1 MSTAQRPGPTAAPSE
16 ADVAARD
23 EPTAGEPGPGP
34 WLGSRV
40 SARVRILGWLLFMM
54 TLAMVAVGISV
65 RTILLNQV
73 ENDVARSLSQEI
85 EEFTEFAT
93 TARDPDDGQP
103 FTEAIDLLSLHLQ
116 REYPDDDEVFFG
128 YTDVLV
134 RQERLGPGDLVS
146 DPDVVAAIVTSPEA
160 TGSLETVVGELRWA
174 KQVAVP
180 AAGGQSGTFVIGYL
194 IDRDRADVTSTMR
207 VVTAVSVLALLLTGG
222 LAWVVAGQILAP
234 VRLVRRTAAEITT
247 ADLSRRIPVVGHD
260 DVAGLSVTFNTML
273 DRLESAFST
282 QRQFVDDASHELRT
296 PITIGRGHLELMGPD
311 PVEREETIRLVTDE
325 LDRMNRIVDDLL
337 VLAKA
342 DRPDFVRRRPVD
354 LADLTRD
361 VGAKVG
367 ALGERDWQL
376 ESTGEGTVELDPQR
390 ITQAMV
396 QLAQNAVQHTE
407 VGDQIR
413 LGSAVRDGTVC
424 LWVADTGP
432 GVPEADVATV
442 FERFSR
448 GSTGGARAHV
458 GGAGLGLSIVRAIAD
473 AHAGT
478 VALVSRP
485 GRGATFRIE
494 VPASTRED
502 APGEGAVRSPA
513 G

>member
-1 MSTAQRPGPTAAPSE
+1 M
-16 ADVAARD
+16 
-23 EPTAGEPGPGP
+23 
-34 WLGSRV
+34 
-40 SARVRILGWLLFMM
+40 
-54 TLAMVAVGISV
+54 
-65 RTILLNQV
+65 
-73 ENDVARSLSQEI
+73 
-85 EEFTEFAT
+85 
-93 TARDPDDGQP
+93 
-103 FTEAIDLLSLHLQ
+103 
-116 REYPDDDEVFFG
+116 
-128 YTDVLV
+128 
-134 RQERLGPGDLVS
+134 
-146 DPDVVAAIVTSPEA
+146 
-160 TGSLETVVGELRWA
+160 
-174 KQVAVP
+174 
-180 AAGGQSGTFVIGYL
+180 
-194 IDRDRADVTSTMR
+194 
-207 VVTAVSVLALLLTGG
+207 
-222 LAWVVAGQILAP
+222 
-234 VRLVRRTAAEITT
+234 
-247 ADLSRRIPVVGHD
+247 
-260 DVAGLSVTFNTML
+260 
-273 DRLESAFST
+273 
-282 QRQFVDDASHELRT
+282 
-296 PITIGRGHLELMGPD
+296 RGHLELMGPD

-361 VGAKVG
+361 VDAKVR

-407 VGDQIR
+407 VGDEIR

-432 GVPEADVATV
+432 GVPVADVDTV
-442 FERFSR
+442 FDRFSR

-478 VALVSRP
+478 VQLLSRP

-502 APGEGAVRSPA
+502 APGEGPVRSPV